1 MMKVYISGPITG
13 YADLNRLAFEEA
25 KRALEALDYMPIS
38 PLDVCLTAPDYW
50 KWEDYM
56 RADIEAMMKC
66 GAIMMLDGWEQ
77 SRGAKIEHDL
87 AEALGFRFI

>member
-13 YADLNRLAFEEA
+13 IKDMNRSAFDEA
-25 KRALEALDYMPIS
+25 KKALEALDYVAVS
-38 PLDVCLTAPDYW
+38 PLDVCITAHGYW

-77 SRGAKIEHDL
+77 SKGAKIEHDL
-87 AEALGFRFI
+87 AEALGFRFL